1 MVSRQKDRK
10 TGDKIMAIKKT
21 KKTAKKAVKA
31 KASKV
36 IVAPKASPK
45 VLVFDI
51 ETAPIIAHVWGLWEN
66 NVGLNQIQA
75 DWHILSW
82 SAKWLDDAPDKVMY
96 QDQRGVKNIADD
108 SKTLKGIWDLLNE
121 ADVVITQNGKRF
133 DQKKLNA
140 RFILSGFPPPSSYR
154 HIDTQEI
161 AKRHFAFT
169 SNKLAYMTDKLCTTY
184 KKLTSHGKFQGHE
197 LWTECLKDN
206 LEAWKEM
213 EHYNKYDV
221 LSLEELYHKLIV
233 WDNNRINFNVYHDGL
248 ENVCKCG
255 SKDFSKNGFAYTNT
269 SKFQK
274 YKCKSCGSESR
285 DRMNLL
291 SKEKKASLRGNSTPS
306 KAE

>member
-1 MVSRQKDRK
+1 M
-10 TGDKIMAIKKT
+10 
-21 KKTAKKAVKA
+21 AKKIKAPKKVASKKKVAKA
-31 KASKV
+31 KKV
-36 IVAPKASPK
+36 IAAPKSSPK
-45 VLVFDI
+45 VLIFDI

-82 SAKWLDDAPDKVMY
+82 SAKWLHDGPEKVMY

-108 SKTLKGIWDLLNE
+108 SKILKGIWDLLDE
-121 ADVVITQNGKRF
+121 ADIVITQNGKRF

-140 RFILSGFPPPSSYR
+140 RFILSGFPPPSSFR

-169 SNKLAYMTDKLCTTY
+169 SNKLAYMTDKLCVKY
-184 KKLTSHGKFQGHE
+184 KKQVNHGKFAGHE

-206 LEAWKEM
+206 MEAWKEM

-233 WDNNRINFNVYHDGL
+233 WDSRINFNVYTDSL
-248 ENVCKCG
+248 DVVCKCG
-255 SKDFSKNGFAYTNT
+255 SKDFMKNGFYYTNT

-274 YKCKSCGSESR
+274 YRCKTCGSEHR
-285 DRMNLL
+285 DKNNLL
-291 SKEKKASLRGNSTPS
+291 SAEKKESLKRHAHPS
-306 KAE
+306 KSE

>member
-1 MVSRQKDRK
+1 M
-10 TGDKIMAIKKT
+10 
-21 KKTAKKAVKA
+21 AKKIKAPKKVASKKKVAKA
-31 KASKV
+31 KKV
-36 IVAPKASPK
+36 IAAPKSSPK
-45 VLVFDI
+45 VLIFDI

-82 SAKWLDDAPDKVMY
+82 SAKWLSDGPDKVMY

-108 SKTLKGIWDLLNE
+108 SKILKGIWDLLDE
-121 ADVVITQNGKRF
+121 ADIVITQNGKRF

-140 RFILSGFPPPSSYR
+140 RFILSGFPPPSSFR

-169 SNKLAYMTDKLCTTY
+169 SNKLAYMTDKLCVKY
-184 KKLTSHGKFQGHE
+184 KKQVNHGKFSGHE

-206 LEAWKEM
+206 MEAWKEM

-233 WDNNRINFNVYHDGL
+233 WDSRINFNVYTDNL
-248 ENVCKCG
+248 DVVCKCG
-255 SKDFSKNGFAYTNT
+255 SKDFMKNGFYYTNT

-274 YKCKSCGSESR
+274 YRCKSCGSEHR
-285 DRMNLL
+285 DKNNLL
-291 SKEKKASLRGNSTPS
+291 SPEKKESLKRHAHPS
-306 KAE
+306 KSE

>member
-1 MVSRQKDRK
+1 MVK
-10 TGDKIMAIKKT
+10 KIKAPKKVAS
-21 KKTAKKAVKA
+21 KKKVAKVKKAIA
-31 KASKV
+31 
-36 IVAPKASPK
+36 APKSSPK
-45 VLVFDI
+45 VLIFDI

-82 SAKWLDDAPDKVMY
+82 SAKWLSDGPEKVMY

-108 SKTLKGIWDLLNE
+108 SKILKGIWDLLDE
-121 ADVVITQNGKRF
+121 ADIVITQNGKRF

-140 RFILSGFPPPSSYR
+140 RFILSGFPPPSSFR

-169 SNKLAYMTDKLCTTY
+169 SNKLAYMTDKLCVKY
-184 KKLTSHGKFQGHE
+184 KKQVNHGKFAGHE

-206 LEAWKEM
+206 MEAWKEM

-233 WDNNRINFNVYHDGL
+233 WDSRINFNVYTDSL
-248 ENVCKCG
+248 DVVCKCG
-255 SKDFSKNGFAYTNT
+255 SKDFMKNGFYYTNT

-274 YKCKSCGSESR
+274 YRCKTCGSEHR
-285 DRMNLL
+285 DKNNLL
-291 SKEKKASLRGNSTPS
+291 STEKKESLKRHAHPS
-306 KAE
+306 KSE